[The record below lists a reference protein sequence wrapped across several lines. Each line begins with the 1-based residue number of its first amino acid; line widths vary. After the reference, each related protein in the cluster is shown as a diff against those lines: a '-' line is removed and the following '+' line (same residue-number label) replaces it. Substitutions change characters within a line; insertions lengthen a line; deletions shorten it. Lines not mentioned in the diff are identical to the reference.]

1 MQFIDCLIGVIMVLP
16 FLAGTQFF
24 SLLVGLV
31 IGFVFGFLLAQ
42 ANFMILGYMI
52 LGGYLISFLKI
63 ERIIIL
69 K

>member
-24 SLLVGLV
+24 SLVVGLV

-42 ANFMILGYMI
+42 ANFMILGYMF
-52 LGGYLISFLKI
+52 LGGLFHQFSQNISSP
-63 ERIIIL
+63 
-69 K
+69 